1 MILSNKTA
9 IFILSY
15 NRKDNNITY
24 KTLQDYNITTPIYV
38 VVGDDDPDLDGYKEK
53 YKDRLVVFSKK
64 EIRPI
69 VDMCDNFGKTKCVVY
84 ARNAIF
90 KIAKEL
96 GIDYFCVLDDDYKRF
111 SYRRP
116 FGDVLKGFQVKDL
129 QYCINASFNYLM
141 KTPNLDC
148 FAWCQ
153 EGDFIGGA
161 ASFDGIGCKRKIM
174 NCFFFKTD
182 VPIRFM
188 GSINEDLSASVYE
201 GQRGKCFFT
210 INDVSVQQEITQ
222 KSGGGLTDVY
232 LDLGT
237 YLKSFYSV
245 IVAPNCVKISA
256 MGSRDLRIHHKV
268 NWNKA
273 SPKIIR
279 QEYKK

>member
-1 MILSNKTA
+1 M
-9 IFILSY
+9 SY

-201 GQRGKCFFT
+201 GQRGKCFFS

-279 QEYKK
+279 ESYKKK